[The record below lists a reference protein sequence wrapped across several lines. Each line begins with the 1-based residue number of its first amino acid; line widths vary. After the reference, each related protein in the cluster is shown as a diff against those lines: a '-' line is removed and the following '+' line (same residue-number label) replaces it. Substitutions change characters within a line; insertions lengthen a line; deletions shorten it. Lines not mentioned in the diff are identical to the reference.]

1 MTNNENN
8 RVSELKYRLRE
19 ALEKRGMKA
28 VELSKKANV
37 PEGAISYYL
46 AGKSQPKGDRLYT
59 LCVALDVSEAWMLGY
74 DIPMERSVE
83 QKKNDDLVKII
94 AQMKKDP
101 KFFDIV
107 SMLAELPAEQYDS
120 ITTIIAALRGNK

>member
-1 MTNNENN
+1 MESKRK
-8 RVSELKYRLRE
+8 RVSEFRYRLRE
-19 ALEKRGMKA
+19 ALDKRGMKA
-28 VELSKKANV
+28 VELSKKTNV

-59 LCVALDVSEAWMLGY
+59 LCMALNVSEAWMLGY
-74 DIPMERSVE
+74 DISMERSVE
-83 QKKNDDLVKII
+83 QKKNDDIVKII
-94 AQMKKDP
+94 AQMRSDP

-120 ITTIIAALRGNK
+120 ITTIIAALRKK